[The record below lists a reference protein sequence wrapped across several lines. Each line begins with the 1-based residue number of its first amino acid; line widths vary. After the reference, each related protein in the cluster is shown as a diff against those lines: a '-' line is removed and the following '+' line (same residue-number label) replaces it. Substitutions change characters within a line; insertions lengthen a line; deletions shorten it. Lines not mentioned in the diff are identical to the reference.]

1 MNPLEP
7 LKYEKPLQD
16 LKSKIAKEGSKSVF
30 SPLIEKFILNNLHK
44 VTVQMQ
50 VLIYLFIYF
59 SLENLCLFEKPF
71 CTQYFNN

>member
-16 LKSKIAKEGSKSVF
+16 LKSKIAKEGSISVF

-50 VLIYLFIYF
+50 VLIYF
-59 SLENLCLFEKPF
+59 SLENLCLCEKPF
-71 CTQYFNN
+71 CTQYVNN